1 VGLREDKKAQAKQT
15 ISNVA
20 TALFLK
26 KGFDAVSVADVA
38 AAANV
43 SKMTVFNYFP
53 RKEDLLLDR
62 SEEARTLVRS
72 AILERGKDE
81 SAIDGFFGYA
91 QRLVAEAHP
100 FAKWTPATE
109 HFFGTIRESPSLIAR
124 GRELRE
130 LMEAE
135 LAAVLVE
142 AAATHADDATA
153 QILAV
158 SMVAAWRVA
167 HATATSAYRAGKR
180 SAALSELFL
189 LALDEAL
196 EPVRRAAR
204 RTPYGAGPVRR
215 RDLDK

>member
-1 VGLREDKKAQAKQT
+1 VGLREDKKAQARQT

-38 AAANV
+38 VAANV

-62 SEEARTLVRS
+62 EAEARALVRR
-72 AILERGKDE
+72 AILERGKGQ
-81 SAIDGFFGYA
+81 SCIAGFFA
-91 QRLVAEAHP
+91 LAERLIEEGHP

-109 HFFGTIRESPSLIAR
+109 HFFGTIRDSPSLVAR

-130 LMEAE
+130 FMEVE

-142 AAATHADDATA
+142 AAATPATDVAA

-158 SMVAAWRVA
+158 SMVAAWRIA
-167 HATATSAYRAGKR
+167 HATATSAYREGKR
-180 SAALSELFL
+180 GTALSDLFL
-189 LALDEAL
+189 VALAAAL

-204 RTPYGAGPVRR
+204 KTPYGAGRLPLRQP
-215 RDLDK
+215 

>member
-1 VGLREDKKAQAKQT
+1 MGLREDKKAQARQA

-62 SEEARTLVRS
+62 SDEARTLVRS
-72 AILERGKDE
+72 AILERGKDQ
-81 SAIDGFFGYA
+81 SAVDGFFGYA

-109 HFFGTIRESPSLIAR
+109 HFFGTIQESPSLIAR

-135 LAAVLVE
+135 LAAALVE
-142 AAATHADDATA
+142 AAATRVGDATA
-153 QILAV
+153 HILAV
-158 SMVAAWRVA
+158 SMVAAWRIA

-180 SAALSELFL
+180 GAALSELFL

-204 RTPYGAGPVRR
+204 RTPYGIGPARR
-215 RDLDK
+215 KEP

>member
-1 VGLREDKKAQAKQT
+1 MGVREDKKAQARQT

-26 KGFDAVSVADVA
+26 NGFDAVSVADVA
-38 AAANV
+38 VAANV

-62 SEEARTLVRS
+62 NEEARALVRA
-72 AILERGKDE
+72 AILERGKGQ
-81 SAIDGFFGYA
+81 SSVDGYFDLA

-109 HFFGTIRESPSLIAR
+109 HFFGTIQHSPTLVAR

-130 LMEAE
+130 FMEAE
-135 LAAVLVE
+135 LAAVLME
-142 AAATHADDATA
+142 AAATHADDPTA
-153 QILAV
+153 HILAV
-158 SMVAAWRVA
+158 SMVAAWRIA
-167 HATATSAYRAGKR
+167 HATAASAYRAGKR
-180 SAALSELFL
+180 GTALSKLFL
-189 LALDEAL
+189 HTLAEAL

-215 RDLDK
+215 KEP

>member
-1 VGLREDKKAQAKQT
+1 VGLREDKKAQARQT

-20 TALFLK
+20 TALFLE

-38 AAANV
+38 IAANV

-53 RKEDLLLDR
+53 RKEDLLMDR
-62 SEEARTLVRS
+62 NEEARALVRS
-72 AILERGKDE
+72 AILERGKGQ
-81 SAIDGFFGYA
+81 SAIDGFFELA

-109 HFFGTIRESPSLIAR
+109 HFFGTIQESPTLVAR

-142 AAATHADDATA
+142 AAATRVDDATA
-153 QILAV
+153 YVLAV
-158 SMVAAWRVA
+158 AMVAAWRVA
-167 HATATSAYRAGKR
+167 HAAAAAAYRAGKR
-180 SAALSELFL
+180 GTALSKLFL
-189 LALDEAL
+189 LGLEEAL

-204 RTPYGAGPVRR
+204 STPYGIGPVRR
-215 RDLDK
+215 KKP

>member
-1 VGLREDKKAQAKQT
+1 MGLREDKKAQARQT

-62 SEEARTLVRS
+62 SEEARTLVRN
-72 AILERGKDE
+72 AILQRGKDQ
-81 SAIDGFFGYA
+81 SAIDGFFEYA

-109 HFFGTIRESPSLIAR
+109 HFFGTIQESPRLIAR

-130 LMEAE
+130 MMEAE
-135 LAAVLVE
+135 LAAALVE
-142 AAATHADDATA
+142 AASTRVDDATA
-153 QILAV
+153 HILAAAL
-158 SMVAAWRVA
+158 VAAWRIA
-167 HATATSAYRAGKR
+167 HASATSAYRAGKR
-180 SAALSELFL
+180 GAALSELFL
-189 LALDEAL
+189 LTLNEAL

-204 RTPYGAGPVRR
+204 RTPYGSGPVRR
-215 RDLDK
+215 KVP

>member
-1 VGLREDKKAQAKQT
+1 VGLREDKKAQARQT

-38 AAANV
+38 VAANV

-62 SEEARTLVRS
+62 DEEARTLVRS
-72 AILERGKDE
+72 AILEREKGQ
-81 SAIDGFFGYA
+81 SSVDGFFGLA

-109 HFFGTIRESPSLIAR
+109 HFFGTIQESPSLVAR

-130 LMEAE
+130 VMEAE

-142 AAATHADDATA
+142 AAATRADDSTA
-153 QILAV
+153 HILAV
-158 SMVAAWRVA
+158 SMVAAWRIA

-180 SAALSELFL
+180 GAALSELFL
-189 LALDEAL
+189 RALDEAL

-204 RTPYGAGPVRR
+204 RTPYGSGRVRR
-215 RDLDK
+215 KEP

>member
-1 VGLREDKKAQAKQT
+1 VGLREDKKAQARQT

-26 KGFDAVSVADVA
+26 KGFDKVSVADVA
-38 AAANV
+38 IAANV

-53 RKEDLLLDR
+53 RKEDLLMDR
-62 SEEARTLVRS
+62 GDEARELVRS
-72 AILERGKDE
+72 AILERGKGQ
-81 SAIDGFFGYA
+81 SCVDGYFELA

-109 HFFGTIRESPSLIAR
+109 HFFGTIRDSPSLVAR

-130 LMEAE
+130 LMEAD

-142 AAATHADDATA
+142 AAATPVDDATA
-153 QILAV
+153 YVLAV
-158 SMVAAWRVA
+158 SMVAAWRSA
-167 HATATSAYRAGKR
+167 HTTATSAYRAGKR
-180 SAALSELFL
+180 GAALGQLFL
-189 LALDEAL
+189 LSLGEAL

-204 RTPYGAGPVRR
+204 RTPYA
-215 RDLDK
+215 